1 MFIIRDPLLFTI
13 DDNTWLEHIKSILS
27 KIGCQGTWLRESFDI
42 ILQMVVD
49 LMSTDSTLLASSEFL
64 PNKIIL
70 GQSWVCH
77 YSVEHVESCKFSQTR
92 EKVYKR
98 GFRQIFYKIALYS
111 LRQIKARAKPVC
123 TMRKFSKHFHCT
135 LCVYS

>member
-1 MFIIRDPLLFTI
+1 MFITRDPLLFTI

-70 GQSWVCH
+70 G
-77 YSVEHVESCKFSQTR
+77 
-92 EKVYKR
+92 
-98 GFRQIFYKIALYS
+98 
-111 LRQIKARAKPVC
+111 
-123 TMRKFSKHFHCT
+123 
-135 LCVYS
+135 